1 MSASNGE
8 RVITIGKKGRV
19 TFRFGEDGQPFTL
32 DVIEVNNQWSGID
45 REYRDEKGEVPA
57 DRIGAL
63 NQAMW
68 DFTKSVTGHQ
78 DVSMAMAMEFMKCIT
93 EESVRLKDFF
103 VPKLAKEEP
112 SSPEPSTTLRF
123 ST

>member
-8 RVITIGKKGRV
+8 RIITIGKKGRV
-19 TFRFGEDGQPFTL
+19 TFRFGEDGEAFTI
-32 DVIEVNNQWSGID
+32 DVIETNNQWSAID
-45 REYRDEKGEVPA
+45 REYRDEEGQVPG

-63 NQAMW
+63 NQALW
-68 DFTKSVTGHQ
+68 DFVKAITGHH

-103 VPKLAKEEP
+103 VIESDKKEQ